1 MNILFEEFI
10 AEFIKNNMPLIDEN
24 LISVNSQVAN
34 KYVFKDNKF
43 NLRPDIIVKYKNSG
57 KIIIDTKYK
66 KLNHEKR
73 NYLVSSADI
82 YQMFMY

>member
-34 KYVFKDNKF
+34 KYVFKDNNFK
-43 NLRPDIIVKYKNSG
+43 LRPDIIVKYKNSG

-66 KLNHEKR
+66 KLNHEKS
-73 NYLVSSADI
+73 NYWVSSADI